1 MCCILNFGPI
11 LHALKSLVP
20 SKHSLP
26 YGSCKGVWRWH
37 TPSVEEP
44 KEKAENQVNDPTII
58 EFQAMDNL
66 MCTTKV
72 NEIPMGAKYSFQKHK
87 VLEIEDMTTKK
98 NKTFGIDLLT
108 SLPQSCEL
116 TICYDS
122 LLW

>member
-1 MCCILNFGPI
+1 
-11 LHALKSLVP
+11 
-20 SKHSLP
+20 
-26 YGSCKGVWRWH
+26 
-37 TPSVEEP
+37 
-44 KEKAENQVNDPTII
+44 
-58 EFQAMDNL
+58 

-122 LLW
+122 LL